1 MRSIFIALAML
12 CACARVADAAGFHK
26 AHVRAAARAAG
37 LADLAD
43 RAAAAAR
50 PTVTI
55 DRTIEHAPGERGTSR
70 FGGRPDLPAGLAWPR
85 CKGKGQ
91 TFLAQI
97 RVPYLPAAA
106 AALRRL
112 GGTLLFFTY
121 VPVEEPTRTYRDWGG
136 DCVTVVPPPAGAPPR
151 RAAPAPPPGA
161 PLVRTAPAKRAVV
174 LKVPGARMRFKTGID
189 LPDVSED
196 YETLG
201 GPLFGV

>member
-121 VPVEEPTRTYRDWGG
+121 VPVEEPTRTYGDWAG
-136 DCVTVVPPPAGAPPR
+136 DCVAVIHAPAGAP
-151 RAAPAPPPGA
+151 
-161 PLVRTAPAKRAVV
+161 LTRTAPPRHAVV
-174 LKVPGARMRFKTGID
+174 LKVRRARMRFKTGID

-201 GPLFGV
+201 GPLFGVPVPGK